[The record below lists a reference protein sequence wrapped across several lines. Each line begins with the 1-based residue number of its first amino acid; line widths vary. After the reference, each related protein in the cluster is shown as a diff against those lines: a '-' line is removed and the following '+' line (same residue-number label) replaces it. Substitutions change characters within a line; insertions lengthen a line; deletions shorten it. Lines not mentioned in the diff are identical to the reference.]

1 MGVFAVRT
9 YEPWTIGSALS
20 GLLLLAVVVAVLILA
35 LSRRNR

>member
-1 MGVFAVRT
+1 MGFFAVRT

-20 GLLLLAVVVAVLILA
+20 GLLLLAVLVALVIVA